1 MLKANTAAIKGFGT
15 ADTMYFY
22 QGRNNTRGNLEQ
34 TE

>member
-1 MLKANTAAIKGFGT
+1 MLKANTEAIKGFGT

-22 QGRNNTRGNLEQ
+22 QGRNTRGNLEQ